1 MASRILGSVG
11 RFFITSGIVVLLFV
25 GYQLWGTGLQ
35 EAAAQGSLDSEFD
48 ELLGDL
54 EDPGTAAAPATTTT
68 TTVAPS
74 TSAVSAT
81 STTTVPPSTTT
92 TTSNTIPV
100 FEDDL
105 AEALYRDGGEA
116 IARIIAPSIDIRKVV
131 VEGVKVEDLRNGPG
145 HYRATVLPG
154 QAGNSGIAGHRTTYG
169 APFNR
174 IDELVPGDE
183 INVRTV
189 QGFFTYRVI
198 PAGEAFAADRLPPN
212 VDFRVPEG
220 DEDLGHI
227 IVGPEATWVL
237 GDFGDNRL
245 TLTACHPKYSAR
257 QRIIVAAVLV
267 GEPVDAPPPPAE
279 YLHADDTLA
288 TENTVAVEE
297 ATGIDADGNIV
308 DTSLSGEDIPAGSEQ
323 EPTSAEDGRAAFV
336 DEVSL
341 DEGLNG
347 DADALV
353 PALLWG
359 AAAIAVYLAFK
370 ELARRWK
377 LWPSIALG
385 ILPVVVLMGL
395 SFEKIDRYLPAG

>member
-11 RFFITSGIVVLLFV
+11 RFLITSGIVVLLFV
-25 GYQLWGTGLQ
+25 AYQLWGTGIQ
-35 EAAAQGSLDSEFD
+35 EASAQGALDSEFD

-54 EDPGTAAAPATTTT
+54 DEEPIVTTTTTTTT

-74 TSAVSAT
+74 TTEAPA
-81 STTTVPPSTTT
+81 TTVAESTTT
-92 TTSNTIPV
+92 TTDNTIPV
-100 FEDDL
+100 FEQDL

-116 IARIIAPSIDIRKVV
+116 VARIIAPSIDVRKVV

-174 IDELVPGDE
+174 IDELQPGDE

-189 QGFFTYRVI
+189 QGFFTYRVL
-198 PAGEAFAADRLPPN
+198 PAGEAYAADRLPAN

-220 DEDLGHI
+220 DENLGHI

-245 TLTACHPKYSAR
+245 TLTACHPKFSAR
-257 QRIIVAAVLV
+257 QRIIVAAELV
-267 GEPVDAPPPPAE
+267 GEPVDAPPPPAD
-279 YLHADDTLA
+279 YLTADDVNLA
-288 TENTVAVEE
+288 SENVVSVDE
-297 ATGIDADGNIV
+297 ATGLN
-308 DTSLSGEDIPAGSEQ
+308 
-323 EPTSAEDGRAAFV
+323 EDGTTADSLTDPTPDEATQPTESIPDRAAFA

-347 DADALV
+347 ESDALL
-353 PALLWG
+353 PAILWG
-359 AAAIAVYLAFK
+359 LAAIAVYLGFK
-370 ELARRWK
+370 ELFHRWK
-377 LWPSIALG
+377 RWPAVALG
-385 ILPVVVLMGL
+385 IVPVVVLMGL